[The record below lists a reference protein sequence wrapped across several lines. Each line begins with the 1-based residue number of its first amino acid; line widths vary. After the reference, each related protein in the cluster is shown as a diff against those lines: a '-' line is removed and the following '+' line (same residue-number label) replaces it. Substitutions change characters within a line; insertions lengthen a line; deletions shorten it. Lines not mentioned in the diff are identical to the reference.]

1 MQFDQK
7 LEASNVRSV
16 HSGQARIDSSQLGD
30 IPEERI
36 GHRYATQT
44 NFNLR
49 SPKGV
54 GGPTRSAVLR
64 SMSYGRQAV
73 LRYKAAAGRPSY
85 AVQAADGGTARA
97 AGSRP
102 LAWHELWKVVPLLS
116 CSPSLR
122 FPKEGV
128 SVSLPVS
135 HSFRRVRAGQP
146 AAAWRSA
153 AFLGA
158 VDLAAGSG
166 CQ

>member
-7 LEASNVRSV
+7 PEASDLRGI

-36 GHRYATQT
+36 GHRYAAQT

-54 GGPTRSAVLR
+54 GGRTRSAVLR
-64 SMSYGRQAV
+64 SMSYGRQAI
-73 LRYKAAAGRPSY
+73 LHCKAADGRPSY
-85 AVQAADGGTARA
+85 AVTSVCAAGA

-102 LAWHELWKVVPLLS
+102 SYAARALEDKPLLS

-122 FPKEGV
+122 LPKEGA
-128 SVSLPVS
+128 SVPL
-135 HSFRRVRAGQP
+135 HCFSFFSARSR
-146 AAAWRSA
+146 RSA
-153 AFLGA
+153 SSNMAF
-158 VDLAAGSG
+158 SSFPRSS
-166 CQ
+166 